1 LAKKFLYLPLLIIP
15 LIIGLIHGFAVA
27 KSTNIFLSWL
37 FIGFWLSIT
46 FYFFRKSKAYRE
58 FGSPHNTVLFV
69 LGPSLVGIL
78 YSLIGYFTGL
88 LEWNLL
94 ASPGIYFSF
103 WTLLFAIPYLGY
115 GAFTLYSCFRRYDVI
130 YLSSHRSISARKFG
144 IFTTC
149 LTIFIEFFIILFFL
163 ITGELSGPVET
174 VHYSPDLMLLILG
187 LFSIFL
193 LIRYGIF
200 WTQPSLSE
208 ISAAITARRR
218 ERVEVPVPP
227 RPSSRT
233 TSDLSVSTTSRSTS
247 ASRSSSSSSAP
258 STRSRTVSS
267 RERTPSTPRRKEKE
281 EAKQK
286 PKIDVKKYRPKA
298 GRLSLEDFKCIICF
312 KLPDPATDKNRGVV
326 LCPKCKH
333 PAHADEFKDWLKN
346 SNLCSRCDT
355 PIPARFRQ
363 NPEIIPV
370 ELYAKIIKL
379 FIKKTK
385 Q

>member
-15 LIIGLIHGFAVA
+15 LIIGLIHGFAIA
-27 KSTNIFLSWL
+27 KSTNIFISWL
-37 FIGFWLSIT
+37 SIGFWLCIT
-46 FYFFRKSKAYRE
+46 FYFFRKSKTYRE
-58 FGSPHNTVLFV
+58 FGSPHNTVLFI

-78 YSLIGYFTGL
+78 YCLIGYFTGL
-88 LEWNLL
+88 LEENFLGN
-94 ASPGIYFSF
+94 PGIYFSL
-103 WTLLFAIPYLGY
+103 WTFLFAFPYLGY

-130 YLSSHRSISARKFG
+130 YLNSRRSISARGFG
-144 IFTTC
+144 IFATS
-149 LTIFIEFFIILFFL
+149 LTITVEFFIILFFL
-163 ITGELSGPVET
+163 ITGGLSSPLEI
-174 VHYSPDLMLLILG
+174 VHSSPDLMLLILG

-208 ISAAITARRR
+208 ISAAVTARRR
-218 ERVEVPVPP
+218 ERIEEPILP
-227 RPSSRT
+227 RPATRTSSE
-233 TSDLSVSTTSRSTS
+233 LSVSTTSRSTS
-247 ASRSSSSSSAP
+247 TSRSSSSSSPP
-258 STRSRTVSS
+258 STRSRSISS
-267 RERTPSTPRRKEKE
+267 RESSTTTTRRKEKE

-286 PKIDVKKYRPKA
+286 PKIDVKKFRPKA

-312 KLPDPATDKNRGVV
+312 KLPDPATDKRRGIV

-363 NPEIIPV
+363 NPEIIDV
-370 ELYAKIIKL
+370 ELYIKL
-379 FIKKTK
+379 FVKKMK